1 MILTFFA
8 DPPKFAFTIPLIG
21 YPIAWY
27 GVFFAL
33 GFYFALRLFVFLCDY
48 RPFSDLRGEE
58 IGSSITNYMMVG
70 VVLGA
75 RLFHLFF
82 YEPWD
87 WIYTDLLRLF
97 RFWEGGLASHGG
109 IICAFLAAALFAKNK
124 RLPFIELSDRI
135 FPCGMVLGSLIRL
148 GNFMNQ
154 EILGVQTDLP
164 WGVIFSNPSSMVSF
178 GIYPRHPV
186 QIYESFFYLFL
197 ALLGFYMLKS
207 CAPNGRVSS
216 VLGFLLF
223 FGRFL
228 VEFLKE
234 EQSLYTQQM
243 SINMGQALSIPLMV
257 IALVAL
263 AYTYRRPLK
272 IQK

>member
-1 MILTFFA
+1 MFLIFFA
-8 DPPKFAFTIPLIG
+8 DPPKFAFTIPFIG

-27 GVFFAL
+27 GVLFAL
-33 GFYFALRLFVFLCDY
+33 GFYLALRLFVFLCDY
-48 RPFSDLRGEE
+48 RPFSDLKGEE

-87 WIYTDLLRLF
+87 WIYSDPMRLF

-109 IICAFLAAALFAKNK
+109 IICAFLAAALFAKNN
-124 RLPFIELSDRI
+124 RLPFIALCDRI
-135 FPCGMVLGSLIRL
+135 FPCGMVLGALIRL

-154 EILGVQTDLP
+154 EILGIKTDLP
-164 WGVIFSNPSSMVSF
+164 WGVVFHQPSSMVSS

-197 ALLGFYMLKS
+197 ALLGFFMLKKS
-207 CAPNGRVSS
+207 APNGRVSA

-234 EQSLYTQQM
+234 EQSLYTQGL
-243 SINMGQALSIPLMV
+243 ILNMGQALSIPLMG
-257 IALVAL
+257 VAL
-263 AYTYRRPLK
+263 IGIAYSFRQPTANP
-272 IQK
+272 